1 MFEEFTDRG
10 RRAFLLAQE
19 EARKLGHNFIDT
31 EHVLLGL
38 IDEGENIATKSLESI
53 GISLEAV
60 RSQVE
65 ATFGERQQAPPAANP
80 EVAEPHG
87 EGNVAAAEDIPLA
100 PGAEKVLELSSHEA
114 QELGHTYIGTEHI
127 LLGLIREG
135 EGVAAHVLIKLGA
148 EWTRVREQ
156 VIQLLSGYQGQQAAE
171 AGAGGRGGESA
182 RPSTLALDRFGR
194 NLTAEAMEG
203 KLDPV
208 IGREKEIERVMQV
221 LGRRIKNIPV
231 LIGEPDVRKDTVLE
245 GLAQGIVHGEIP
257 ETLKDK
263 QLYTLDLGSLLAGD
277 PGDVEEHLERILKE
291 INTRG
296 DIILFIDELH
306 TLVGAGATEGVIDA
320 ASILKPK
327 LARGELQM
335 IGATTLDEYR
345 KYIEKDAAL
354 ERLFQPVQVGEPTVE
369 HTIETLKGL
378 RDRYEAYHRVSISDR
393 GIVAAA
399 TLADRYINDRLLP
412 AKAIDLIDE
421 AGARMRIRQMTA
433 PVDLREFDEKIAEAR
448 REKEDAINAQDFEKA
463 SDLRDCEKQL
473 VAERR
478 EREKHWRSDYLDVV
492 EVDEECIVAVIA
504 EATGVPE
511 DELRAALP
519 WAIRP
524 EAVPETDTDTEHQY
538 VMLNDKPVEN
548 DDDDLLGTAK
558 IAQGIASI
566 IEVSR
571 TAAPLVMAVDGGW
584 GVGKSTLLTQIE
596 ARLPDKP
603 EMVKLQFNAWTA
615 QGENAL
621 ESLIKSVL
629 LELDPNI
636 VRRWARKLVK
646 RRGMV
651 GLARIGFGIA
661 ARFLGVTKL
670 VDDMWTRLEVDAQA
684 RNQLRECIQGMLS
697 EWVKQGGK
705 AAGKRTLVVFVDDLD
720 RCSDDVVVR
729 VCEAVKLYLDAP
741 GLIFVLACD
750 LSRLARGVAGPARGD
765 TGEGRI
771 YLEKII
777 QVAYRVPAP
786 GSDNVRGLIG
796 GYGKRSGIS
805 HLLDPT
811 VVTILSDATEGNPR
825 RIKRIINSFVLEH
838 HLDPGWRRWPLNS
851 ALLIAAILLQQLY
864 PSFYAVVIDENSG
877 EDPIGDFLDYATVR
891 AKALNPPPGS
901 DNAWWSSVRRAFRQR
916 GLAVPSPAS
925 LPVGQALPLQDLEES
940 LSVDYPTLD
949 YAKLARN
956 EAFVALLKRFGE
968 QSTRQ
973 ALRAH
978 LRRSPLGTERIVNS
992 ASSAA
997 SAASVD
1003 GFESGTDAEPPK
1015 EET

>member
-1 MFEEFTDRG
+1 MFEHFTDRG
-10 RRAFLLAQE
+10 RRVLLLAQE
-19 EARKLGHNFIDT
+19 EAQKRDHNSIDT
-31 EHVLLGL
+31 EHILLGL

-53 GISLEAV
+53 GISSEAV
-60 RSQVE
+60 RSHVE
-65 ATFGERQQAPPAANP
+65 ATFQERQPATPPASS
-80 EVAEPHG
+80 EVAG
-87 EGNVAAAEDIPLA
+87 LQDEGNTAASDDIPFA
-100 PGAEKVLELSSHEA
+100 PGAEKVLELSRREA
-114 QELGHTYIGTEHI
+114 MELGHTYIGTEHI
-127 LLGLIREG
+127 LLGLIRES
-135 EGVAAHVLIKLGA
+135 EGVAAQELVKLGA
-148 EWTRVREQ
+148 ESTRVRQQ
-156 VIQLLSGYQGQQAAE
+156 VIQLVSGYQGEEAAE
-171 AGAGGRGGESA
+171 AESA
-182 RPSTLALDRFGR
+182 RPPKLMLDRFGH
-194 NLTAEAMEG
+194 NLTADAMEG
-203 KLDPV
+203 RLDPV
-208 IGREKEIERVMQV
+208 FGREKEIERVMQV
-221 LGRRIKNIPV
+221 LSRRIKNIPV
-231 LIGEPDVRKDTVLE
+231 LIGEPDVRKSAIIE
-245 GLAQGIVHGEIP
+245 GLAQAIVHGEVP

-263 QLYTLDLGSLLAGD
+263 QLYTVDPNLLVAGN
-277 PGDVEEHLERILKE
+277 PGDLEEHLERIFKE

-296 DIILFIDELH
+296 DIILVIDDLH
-306 TLVGAGATEGVIDA
+306 TLVGAGETEGAVDA

-327 LARGELQM
+327 LARGELQT

-354 ERLFQPVQVGEPTVE
+354 ERIFQPVQVGEPTVE

-378 RDRYEAYHRVSISDR
+378 RDRYERHHRVSISDR

-399 TLADRYINDRLLP
+399 TLADRYINDRFLP
-412 AKAIDLIDE
+412 DKAIDLIDE
-421 AGARMRIRQMTA
+421 AGARMRIRRMTA
-433 PVDLREFDEKIAEAR
+433 TPDLREFDEKISEAR
-448 REKEDAINAQDFEKA
+448 REKESAIDAKDFEKA
-463 SDLRDCEKQL
+463 SDLRDREKQL
-473 VAERR
+473 VAQRGER
-478 EREKHWRSDYLDVV
+478 ERQWRSDYYGDVVV

-504 EATGVPE
+504 ELTGVPE

-538 VMLNDKPVEN
+538 VMLNDKPVGN

-596 ARLPDKP
+596 ERLPGKP
-603 EMVKLQFNAWTA
+603 EVVKLRFNAWTA

-670 VDDMWTRLEVDAQA
+670 VDDMWTRLEVDAQT

-697 EWVKQGGK
+697 EWVEQGGK
-705 AAGKRTLVVFVDDLD
+705 ATGKRTLVVFVDDLD

-741 GLIFVLACD
+741 GLIFVIACD
-750 LSRLARGVAGPARGD
+750 LSVLARGVAGPARGD
-765 TGEGRI
+765 TGEGRT

-786 GSDNVRGLIG
+786 GSDKVRGLIE

-838 HLDPGWRRWPLNS
+838 YLDAGWRRWPLNS

-877 EDPIGDFLDYATVR
+877 EDPIGDFLDYANVR

-916 GLAVPSPAS
+916 GLAAPSPAS
-925 LPVGQALPLQDLEES
+925 LPVGEALRLEDLEES

-956 EAFVALLKRFGE
+956 EAFVALLKRFGG

-973 ALRAH
+973 ELRAH
-978 LRRSPLGTERIVNS
+978 LLRSPLGTERIVES
-992 ASSAA
+992 ASSAG

-1003 GFESGTDAEPPK
+1003 GYESGSDVEPSK